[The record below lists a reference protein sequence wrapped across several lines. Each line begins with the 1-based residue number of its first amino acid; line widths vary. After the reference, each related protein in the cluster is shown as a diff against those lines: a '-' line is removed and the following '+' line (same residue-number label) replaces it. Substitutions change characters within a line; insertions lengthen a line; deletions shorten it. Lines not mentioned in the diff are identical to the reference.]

1 MPTEYVTR
9 TGIAVDHHGRGEA
22 RLDFPRAAG
31 KGKPRAAAARRL
43 AVIYKVTARH
53 PWRTLHYNPASPDAP
68 APTPDELRLDLSGD
82 PERLARFLSAVPR
95 YLARVEALATK
106 AARVYGRWARSVA
119 AEEALEYV
127 DAGGRRAYA
136 ARFRAEAFAAVADYL
151 GITGLP
157 PLPLDSSRPMW
168 DQARAVAYDVA
179 KAEGPVELRAM
190 HDQAEAEEILA
201 RADRT
206 PDPAAVAFERELG
219 ELYDA
224 QARRSARLF
233 AALGGEELPADEE
246 PVEEAAAE
254 DVVEDQEDEEL
265 VEAPLTRVQR
275 RWLHTAAAHPAG
287 HFPNGCNLRTLA
299 ALEAAGYVEWVP
311 RYNFGPRVR
320 IADSL
325 KPNPGTVRITEAGR
339 RRAAREER
347 ERVVIVPCGGRKA
360 VWTDGLRKG
369 EPVPVLPAGEMYVG
383 SYHRA
388 ARRAADALT
397 RGGRSGRVL
406 ILSAKH
412 GLVELTEWIITYE
425 LRAGDPGTV
434 DGETL
439 RKQAHE
445 LGISGAAVTVL
456 GGRAYVDLAR
466 EAFPDLDA
474 PLAGTRGIGE
484 QLARLASIY
493 DPARRPAEAAVAQL
507 VEDQADELAP
517 AEATVGA
524 LASPAPARR
533 AELAPALAGRR
544 GRHFRAGGRPVSRAV
559 SRGPLSRPVTCGDS
573 PASPGLR
580 RARQGAV
587 QGGGAPC
594 HPYRWT
600 VARRGDEGPVIGHGE
615 RVHRPVIGLA
625 AAALAL
631 LATAGCVSVSPADG
645 RASTPRHRPAAPVPV
660 PAFTAA
666 EVRQAPAVEEL
677 VTTGPA
683 PSSVSAAPPRP
694 QRRAPAGTPSA
705 RVERRLAEPRTVRP
719 PAPPRRER
727 PAPVRRPAPRPAH
740 PAPRIPERAPSSAE
754 YGMRDVCRAAQG
766 VTDPSLAALCRDAYG
781 G

>member
-1 MPTEYVTR
+1 MPTEYATR

-43 AVIYKVTARH
+43 AVIYNVTARH

-68 APTPDELRLDLSGD
+68 APTPDELCLELSGD

-119 AEEALEYV
+119 AEDALEYV
-127 DAGGRRAYA
+127 DAGGRRSYA
-136 ARFRAEAFAAVADYL
+136 SRFRAEAFAAVADYL

-157 PLPLDSSRPMW
+157 PRPLDPSRPMW
-168 DQARAVAYDVA
+168 DQARAVAYDVV

-224 QARRSARLF
+224 QARRRARLF
-233 AALGGEELPADEE
+233 AALDGDELPADEE

-254 DVVEDQEDEEL
+254 DVTEDQEDEEL

-299 ALEAAGYVEWVP
+299 ALEAAGYVEWAP
-311 RYNFGPRVR
+311 RYNHGRPVR

-339 RRAAREER
+339 RRATREER

-360 VWTDGLRKG
+360 MRTDGPRKG
-369 EPVPVLPAGEMYVG
+369 EPIPVLPAGEMYVG

-388 ARRAADALT
+388 ARRAADVLT

-439 RKQAHE
+439 RRQAHE

-493 DPARRPAEAAVAQL
+493 DPARLPAEAAVVQL
-507 VEDQADELAP
+507 VEDQADELTP
-517 AEATVGA
+517 AEVSVEA
-524 LASPAPARR
+524 LAAPVLARP
-533 AELAPALAGRR
+533 AELAPAPARRR
-544 GRHFRAGGRPVSRAV
+544 GRHFRAAGWPVSRTV
-559 SRGPLSRPVTCGDS
+559 SRGPLSRAVTCGDFPVS
-573 PASPGLR
+573 PSLR
-580 RARQGAV
+580 RARQGGV
-587 QGGGAPC
+587 QGGGVPC
-594 HPYRWT
+594 HPYWWNA
-600 VARRGDEGPVIGHGE
+600 ARRGDEAPVIGHGG

-645 RASTPRHRPAAPVPV
+645 KAPAPRYRPAAPGPA
-660 PAFTAA
+660 PAFTAV
-666 EVRQAPAVEEL
+666 EVRQAPAVEAL

-683 PSSVSAAPPRP
+683 PSSASAAPPRP
-694 QRRAPAGTPSA
+694 QRRAPAGPPSA
-705 RVERRLAEPRTVRP
+705 RIEHRPAVPRAFRP

-727 PAPVRRPAPRPAH
+727 PAPVRRPAH
-740 PAPRIPERAPSSAE
+740 PAPRTPDRAPSSAE

-766 VTDPSLAALCRDAYG
+766 VTDPSLAALCRDTYG